1 MRDNIPPTTDEVK
14 ALLARP
20 GGEAELD
27 AMISG
32 LEEDAKRSVLRVAFE
47 ARYGVRLDIYTY
59 TKASKTHNLD
69 LIDGGKIGPNIK
81 RFYEIMSNLPPGDTT
96 GNDSMLIWSDKQA
109 DGSKYRSRQKEV
121 VMNEGQDEFSG
132 YYGFGRDF
140 EVGGQ
145 DEDCKPVDMEP
156 VNRFSWNTLHEVGH
170 AVDDKH
176 SFMKTYQSGAKYGG
190 WIVHGSDYG
199 AVAKVFADHY
209 GYDQVYVEQIMRRA
223 PNPAIPDIPSGK
235 AITPEEWEKTRIAV
249 TNHVKMAY
257 ASVKPWT
264 SNSHAS
270 RIEINKRVYQESYP
284 DWWISY
290 AADARK
296 QGMTGYQFRAPGE
309 WFSELY
315 AAYHSGKMKPTHPA
329 VEWLK
334 PLGEPKP

>member
-1 MRDNIPPTTDEVK
+1 M
-14 ALLARP
+14 
-20 GGEAELD
+20 
-27 AMISG
+27 
-32 LEEDAKRSVLRVAFE
+32 
-47 ARYGVRLDIYTY
+47 
-59 TKASKTHNLD
+59 AS
-69 LIDGGKIGPNIK
+69 
-81 RFYEIMSNLPPGDTT
+81 
-96 GNDSMLIWSDKQA
+96 A
-109 DGSKYRSRQKEV
+109 
-121 VMNEGQDEFSG
+121 
-132 YYGFGRDF
+132 
-140 EVGGQ
+140 
-145 DEDCKPVDMEP
+145 
-156 VNRFSWNTLHEVGH
+156 
-170 AVDDKH
+170 A
-176 SFMKTYQSGAKYGG
+176 
-190 WIVHGSDYG
+190 
-199 AVAKVFADHY
+199 
-209 GYDQVYVEQIMRRA
+209 A

-290 AADARK
+290 AVDARK